1 MSETDSFL
9 DEVAEEV
16 RRDKLYGYARKY
28 GWIAVLA
35 VVLLVGG
42 AAWVEWSKVRTAAD
56 AQARGDAMIAALNLD
71 TAADR
76 AAALAEVATDAGPAK
91 SVIEL
96 RRAALLAESGD
107 TQGAVALLDLIAAS
121 PDAQAFYRDLA
132 TLKAVILRGPDMDQ
146 SQRMA
151 ALDALANPGAPFRAV
166 ALEQRAV
173 ALLDSGDTDAAIE
186 QLTALLQEPGV
197 SDAMRN
203 RTQQLIIALGGDL
216 QDVSRLLSSQ

>member
-42 AAWVEWSKVRTAAD
+42 AAYLEWSKARTEAQ
-56 AQARGDAMIAALNLD
+56 AQARGDAMIAALNID
-71 TAADR
+71 SAPER
-76 AAALAEVATDAGPAK
+76 AAALAEVANEADAARA
-91 SVIEL
+91 VIEL
-96 RRAALLAESGD
+96 RRAAVLAEAGD
-107 TQGAVALLDLIAAS
+107 KTGALAVLDE
-121 PDAQAFYRDLA
+121 LA
-132 TLKAVILRGPDMDQ
+132 GSADVESLYQELAKLKAVILRGPDMDQ
-146 SQRMA
+146 AQRMA
-151 ALDALANPGAPFRAV
+151 ALDALANPGAPFRTV

-173 ALLDSGDTDAAIE
+173 ALLDLGDKDGALE
-186 QLTALLQEPGV
+186 QLQSLLKEPGV

-203 RTQQLIIALGGDL
+203 RTEQLIIALGGDL
-216 QDVSRLLSSQ
+216 PGA